1 MVDFAFFFI
10 YNFICVYRIINSIVI
25 FLSST
30 NQNKEVKVSEI
41 FGEIT
46 RRDFMKFCG
55 SMAVVM
61 GVSKL
66 EFANTLS
73 AVMAASTSKKP
84 PVIWLEGQDCAG
96 CTISF
101 AGSLNP
107 PVASLILDKLSIRY
121 HETIMAASGYQAE
134 AAYHATVKQ
143 GGYVLI
149 VEGSIPMADDRFC
162 TIGGRPF
169 REIVL
174 EAASN
179 AAVIIAVGA
188 CASFGGIPA
197 AGPTGAVGV
206 SEIVK
211 NKPIINLSTC
221 PVHVDHLVGTIVYY
235 LVTKKVPAL
244 DEHKRPLMYF
254 GEVIHDNCRRRA
266 YFEDEKFLQDWNDP
280 QQKNWCLI
288 EKGCKGPETY
298 SDCPVRRWNDGQNF
312 CIDCGAGCMG
322 CAEPIFYKGMT
333 PLYADADDQL
343 KKRIM
348 YAASQKIK
356 ARSGKE
362 A

>member
-1 MVDFAFFFI
+1 VSQFLG
-10 YNFICVYRIINSIVI
+10 SI
-25 FLSST
+25 S
-30 NQNKEVKVSEI
+30 
-41 FGEIT
+41 

-55 SMAVVM
+55 TMAAVM

-66 EFANTLS
+66 EFASKLS
-73 AVMAASTSKKP
+73 AAIAASTSNKP

-101 AGSLNP
+101 AGALNP
-107 PVASLILDKLSIRY
+107 PVASLILDKLSVRY
-121 HETIMAASGYQAE
+121 HETIMAASGHQAE
-134 AAYHATVKQ
+134 AAYQATVKQ

-149 VEGSIPMADDRFC
+149 VEGSIPTADDRFC
-162 TIGGRPF
+162 MIGGRPF
-169 REIVL
+169 KSIVL
-174 EAASN
+174 EAAAN
-179 AAVIIAVGA
+179 AAAIIAVGA
-188 CASFGGIPA
+188 CATFGGIPA

-206 SEIVK
+206 GEIVK

-235 LVTKKVPAL
+235 LVTQSVPPL

-254 GEVIHDNCRRRA
+254 GEVVHDNCRRRS
-266 YFEDEKFLQDWNDP
+266 YFEDEKYLKDWNDP
-280 QQKNWCLI
+280 KQKNWCLI

-322 CAEPIFYKGMT
+322 CAEPVFYKGMS
-333 PLYADADDQL
+333 PLFADAL
-343 KKRIM
+343 GLYEKNTRYASRIAKK
-348 YAASQKIK
+348 SK
-356 ARSGKE
+356 ANKE

>member
-1 MVDFAFFFI
+1 MSQFLG
-10 YNFICVYRIINSIVI
+10 SI
-25 FLSST
+25 S
-30 NQNKEVKVSEI
+30 
-41 FGEIT
+41 

-55 SMAVVM
+55 TMAAVM

-66 EFANTLS
+66 EFASKLS
-73 AVMAASTSKKP
+73 AAIAASTSNKP

-101 AGSLNP
+101 AGALNP
-107 PVASLILDKLSIRY
+107 PVASLILDKLSVRY
-121 HETIMAASGYQAE
+121 HETIMAASGHQAE
-134 AAYHATVKQ
+134 AAYQATVKQ

-149 VEGSIPMADDRFC
+149 VEGSIPTADDRFC
-162 TIGGRPF
+162 MIGGRPF
-169 REIVL
+169 KSIVL
-174 EAASN
+174 EAAAN
-179 AAVIIAVGA
+179 AAAIIAVGA
-188 CASFGGIPA
+188 CATFGGIPA

-206 SEIVK
+206 GEIVK

-235 LVTKKVPAL
+235 LVTQSVPPL

-254 GEVIHDNCRRRA
+254 GEVVHDNCRRRS
-266 YFEDEKFLQDWNDP
+266 YFEDEKYLKDWNDP
-280 QQKNWCLI
+280 KQKNWCLI

-322 CAEPIFYKGMT
+322 CAEPVFYKGMS
-333 PLYADADDQL
+333 PLFADAL
-343 KKRIM
+343 GLYEKNTRYASRIAKK
-348 YAASQKIK
+348 SK
-356 ARSGKE
+356 ANKE